1 MTTIGEVDIAEGF
14 SGIEG
19 LVVFETSPQAGE
31 SLERIQ
37 GEFKGSEYLKFP
49 AAAQGISVVG
59 ISSTLTP

>member
-1 MTTIGEVDIAEGF
+1 VDIAGEFG
-14 SGIEG
+14 GIEG

-31 SLERIQ
+31 
-37 GEFKGSEYLKFP
+37 GFKGSEYLKFP